1 MKPSSSY
8 DFEEELNDP
17 PIIHDSQTVF
27 DIMVA
32 TASLPFFQQFPTSTR
47 ALLCREMAVG
57 TVKRGE
63 KLTFNY
69 DDGDPFLS
77 TKNALYLVLQGKA
90 QVGVIGAT
98 FGPGDTVG
106 FRGVPDSDKG
116 PTPESS
122 SRDEPAEADEGTKVV
137 LGSTFEPVLMKAQTV
152 TPKISSTKFT
162 RRGSLS
168 GALTK
173 GKQSVYAKTT
183 LILGKIP
190 YNICARLFADPE
202 VCRSIVWA
210 PCVSRAILNLPDP
223 TERNDMECAC
233 VIELLRSVPY
243 LNEQSTAMQRLL
255 ARQFMYAKVKR
266 GDALCFWQN
275 VIGGTSETVE
285 LLYMPLSLFKAFVFP
300 SQDLMFS
307 TEKCRAVLKVP
318 PSERKVSEISYLL
331 NNVLKNHAFF
341 QQMTLAARTKMA
353 TNMTIGFIDEGEM
366 LVDVGEI
373 ATASYI
379 LLSGSAKICVES
391 SDGIQRWSKNGS
403 PTTSPVVSQ
412 GRVLEASK
420 ISKLEPGDIFGAE
433 MMIQK
438 TPSNVMLKV
447 TEPSEFIV
455 ISENNYRGA
464 LGRRDLLLD
473 RVEEKEFRGLTLEH
487 VMNMNSRMEH
497 PAFSVLR
504 KAPGALLSKISSSF
518 HLRMLPPRRSLG
530 KSDGIFSMVLHG
542 SVSLHRTKKRDK
554 NKFAVVQAGE
564 ASPEAPTPR
573 ASQVER
579 EALANEVENRRV
591 RSWWRKRKVDAAER
605 VVEGGVVVGGYE
617 CKINGSGIGGYFC
630 YTREHTLIADFDVE
644 EMNQYATF
652 ESSSRQR
659 ACVKVDRLHILKLFE
674 TNPVLCEFPPD
685 LVHRLAAS
693 CCEVAEFEPGGVM
706 RHANDSGE
714 VESLTVILEGR
725 VEIWVEI
732 WCDNAP
738 ASLVGKVGEGGQ
750 EARGG
755 SGGEKTGAATH
766 DMKRVCLGML
776 EVGDWFG
783 DEAFEENCYMGDT
796 FDAYAHNAVKIVRI
810 SRMGVMEAMERRDVM
825 ENTVREMRWRLE
837 QERKQRKKER
847 EEERERERIRAE
859 VEEKRREEEEEV
871 ERLMFAEA
879 RKLEEWWKK

>member
-275 VIGGTSETVE
+275 VIGGSKNCEWFVVAINGNLGVYAEKAKNWWGFNEVNTFETGGDNKKGGKGGGGEGVTQCNYCIAGASETVE

-659 ACVKVDRLHILKLFE
+659 ACVKVGQ
-674 TNPVLCEFPPD
+674 D
-685 LVHRLAAS
+685 L
-693 CCEVAEFEPGGVM
+693 M
-706 RHANDSGE
+706 NM
-714 VESLTVILEGR
+714 GR
-725 VEIWVEI
+725 
-732 WCDNAP
+732 
-738 ASLVGKVGEGGQ
+738 
-750 EARGG
+750 RGG
-755 SGGEKTGAATH
+755 GGG
-766 DMKRVCLGML
+766 
-776 EVGDWFG
+776 
-783 DEAFEENCYMGDT
+783 
-796 FDAYAHNAVKIVRI
+796 
-810 SRMGVMEAMERRDVM
+810 
-825 ENTVREMRWRLE
+825 
-837 QERKQRKKER
+837 
-847 EEERERERIRAE
+847 
-859 VEEKRREEEEEV
+859 
-871 ERLMFAEA
+871 
-879 RKLEEWWKK
+879 